1 MKHWMRLLSLL
12 LLAIVT
18 NAASAQNVAKIG
30 STEYA
35 TLQAAFNAA
44 QAGDV
49 VTLLGD
55 YDASAEAMA
64 GGTRQFVI
72 KKSITFDGAGYTL
85 TTKQN
90 GIGIGNVKGD
100 VTSNIDVTVKNITI
114 KNSTPAARCIDTRG
128 KVGSLTLEGVT
139 LSTQGATSGYTQPL
153 TIGGNQADA
162 ATIKITNSTIQT
174 NDAGTA
180 YYAIITFN
188 PVKMTISG
196 STIKGWACIYAKA
209 ASSSAGSAG
218 SRINIDSSTIV
229 SSNAYSGVSNAF
241 GAFMMEDDNVNIN
254 VTNTDITINNTGDQ
268 TQTVV
273 GYNSDSATGT
283 VTLGEGN
290 TVTFAGPNDC
300 SLLLNGSQDNL
311 KVEAGTYNF
320 DPSAYLSEG
329 YKALENNGVWT
340 VQEVDYVAQ
349 IGTTKYETLAAAV
362 AAAQTGDVIEVI
374 KAGNY
379 TLPNLPYNMTVKG
392 AVDGVAID
400 GNVAYNTSIANVPN
414 GATFENITFN
424 WNDVNYHGFQHA
436 GTINMVNC
444 KHNGRFFSYGDM
456 NFTNCEFEYSGDEY
470 CMWVYGA
477 GNVVYDQCTFTNNT
491 KGKLL
496 HLYCEDAALQHKV
509 TVKNCKF
516 VNGGSLSKAAI
527 NVKATSGSNALQ
539 YELNLEGNNTV
550 EGNFPTAVGEQD
562 NSDHTW
568 ILSPLAQ
575 VDDRAV
581 NPDNIKVYEND
592 VLIYPVNYVAQI
604 GTTKY
609 ATLAAAAA
617 AAQTG
622 ETITLLA
629 DISDT
634 GNISLKAGVT
644 LDGDG
649 KTISGN
655 SAIYI
660 NKDGGTVKNVNFDN
674 IHNSNSKLS
683 AIYGSSLAGT
693 ATITGCT
700 FDNCDWDAIQ
710 ITPVAGAN
718 VVITNN
724 AFSDDNEDGV
734 TQQRYIHVQSAQNVD
749 FSATINENVMTGK
762 LKQEPIGVYYPT
774 DKTKV
779 DLTKNYIESI
789 NDICILIADNNG
801 YAGELVFPAYT
812 TAEKTETYSPVA
824 KIANGQYAANFY
836 ATLQAAVNAAAEGA
850 QIDILKDFTLTTVT
864 TQPSNKYNAN
874 VNKSVTINGNGYTI
888 TSSTGKRPLVLTGEG
903 NDITIKD
910 LTVVNNKADWTLG
923 ITNALTCT
931 LDNVTLDGT
940 KYEGT
945 WNQVLTIGSISEAGK
960 VTLNVTNGSVL
971 KTNNAGTAHYD
982 IIAFHPAD
990 INVTDSK
997 LIGWAGIYLKPDAA
1011 GSTVKIDGSELVS
1024 KGVKGASNNFA
1035 AIVTESGNNDIEV
1048 VNSKISTTP
1057 AENTYQSLVML
1068 GGTGNTL
1075 KLLGSTTYETT
1086 NATMGPVTHLPG
1098 SLMDNHVYFDDATK
1112 AAFQS
1117 YFADED
1123 GPQIAEEKEAVST
1136 SAGSQDLYPLNYTPE
1151 VFYYWSDGNGG
1162 FEGVYTDFADPFE
1175 NTDQFILGDGE
1186 YIRLMQNIT
1195 LDHDIVNPLE
1205 SGTINFVLGDF
1216 KVTKGNY
1223 SLKLKQGQIATTD
1236 KSNNFFSA
1244 VDEGYVVKETKTDN
1258 GYTYTV
1264 EEASVKYTDAN
1275 GKVSYLAK
1283 LPNAFN
1289 SGTYQLLK
1297 DVTHTVRMTTGIL
1310 ATNVTLDLNGH
1321 TLTSTATDYAIL
1333 LARAGTD
1340 SKHKTFDLI
1349 SSAEGGKLVVNSEAN
1364 AAIQAQTKYN
1374 DVTIGEN
1381 VTIEGGG
1388 VAMLSENQ
1396 TLSVSGAINA
1406 GDDFAIAT
1414 NGSTTKNTTITVN
1427 EGAVL
1432 SSDITAVYLP
1442 GNEGVS
1448 TTITGAAITG
1458 SDAGIEVR
1466 GGDLTVNNSNITSTA
1481 EDYSYTANGNGTTTK
1496 GAAIAVV
1503 QHTTKLPTNVTVN
1516 GGTLT
1521 GVNQIAV
1528 TDANGNGLEGV
1539 TVTASNALVE
1549 TTTLP
1554 EGFKWVAAE
1563 TEGMSTLGPCEYV
1576 AQIVDGAKFETLQA
1590 AVDAAQQLGGAQTIT
1605 LLDNISGETVTIK
1618 EVANF
1623 LLTIDGKKDD
1633 SSNYTVNGN
1642 IIVDGLRG
1650 NSGDKDNG
1658 ASVTLQNIAFENTTA
1673 TDAIQ
1678 PSHYPHHLTI
1688 QDCTYTGSEASSN
1701 NWFIN
1706 ISDGP
1711 LYGATVKNVTV
1722 EKSRLLQG
1730 NLGLDVVFENI
1741 VATNDCKAGFNVKT
1755 EGTVLIK
1762 DCQVTTAKYAF
1773 RDYKEDYVGTI
1784 NLQGNTFIS
1793 TSTENDEGAIANR
1806 GGKDGTAHIN
1816 VESGT
1821 YVGQIVVLNGRQHVL
1836 VISDGKFSAP
1846 VGNADYAQFIA
1857 EGKTGV
1863 NGLYPEEEEA
1873 KNGIGTAIATV
1884 TTGEDKVNNFASLES
1899 AFAAAQD
1906 GDTVKPLVNIE
1917 SLESNIVVGGTY
1929 GDTPKVTTAI
1939 NPVNVTLDLNGKNI
1953 TSDKTIYLAGGSL
1966 NITGEGTIE
1975 TTGSGVSP
1983 VGVRYVKTAANA
1995 DLDYTSKRTLTIG
2008 ENVTVKGADYGLNIF
2023 GTNEGTVANDIEVNI
2038 NGKVESTVF
2047 VLGNLKNAD
2056 NNIKINVSGKVTA
2069 TEDAG
2074 IALNGNADVTVAE
2087 GAEVTGESGI
2097 EVRAG
2102 KLTVTGGT
2110 ITGTAEYS
2118 YAPNGSGTTTKGAA
2132 VAVAQHNTLLPIDV
2146 TIANGT
2152 LNGAKTIVVTDA
2164 QSNTLDDVTVTAKD
2178 ELTENTVIPEGF
2190 KWKSN
2195 GDGTSTLAPME
2206 YVAENQ
2212 ETGKKYESLKDAVA
2226 EVGNGETIKMIADV
2240 DNAEGM
2246 SVASGKNFTV
2256 DFDNHTYTLNKPGA
2270 GSAGTE
2276 TSGFQLLQN
2285 STIVFKN
2292 GTINIAEDNLTPAV
2306 APAKNIMRIIQNYAN
2321 LTLDNMTIDG
2331 TNQYGGKDYVLS
2343 FNNGNSVIK
2352 DTKVN
2357 AGAGNIAFDACRYS
2371 SYPSVGVTVQGN
2383 SVITGDIE
2391 VDAGSGDPKNGIN
2404 LNIEGGTISGVLR
2417 LTSGAETALNDDA
2430 KIEKTVIKKNNDV
2443 ALDAPEDYKWKDNG
2457 NGDGTSTLVPCE
2469 YVAQVDNKKY
2479 ETLEEALAAINE
2491 GSTLTLLDNVEM
2503 AEDYTAT
2510 KSFTLTTG
2518 EFTFDANDHKFI
2530 LNHNVSV
2537 TTDDQTGMFTA
2548 PNDTYIIKEETVSGG
2563 YKYTCMTKEEGG
2575 IFELLDLA
2583 GDNTHPYTF
2592 TTTRHAESVTYRR
2605 TFTKAWTG
2613 MYSDDKATNKRYQCW
2628 YVPFDYTIKSE
2639 DLEKAEFFKVHL
2651 IAAAAEAGEVSYN
2664 SKEIYIYIET
2674 LKAGDTMYG
2683 NRPYVM
2689 WVKDDSQL
2697 EFVYTQ
2703 EDVDL
2708 LAIDNSSRLDV
2719 STAEDRF
2726 DFYGTYKYGRPGK
2739 SNCFSL
2745 NAEGRYFWMYTSDNR
2760 RAYRWYVQATPRD
2773 WNTNKNYANMTFFT
2787 VEEGG
2792 EATGI
2797 DSLNITMDN
2806 EIEGIYTV
2814 DGKKLDHPMKGLNII
2829 RMKDNTV
2836 KKVYIK

>member
-1 MKHWMRLLSLL
+1 MRLLSLL

-18 NAASAQNVAKIG
+18 NAASAQNVAKVG
-30 STEYA
+30 TTEYA
-35 TLQAAFNAA
+35 TIEEAIAAWGPGKTLTLLSNVTTTSTVTVEVNATKST
-44 QAGDV
+44 QNW
-49 VTLLGD
+49 TLDLGD
-55 YDASAEAMA
+55 YTWTASGCNAFQLYAA
-64 GGTRQFVI
+64 GGTVMNQNYGLKVYANQNGGITASGKYCIECKYDNSTAGYRPRLEIHGGTYNGSYVIYYASLMWNSSSVSNGPSTHFIKSNDGSEPVFNGNFAMAKCPITINAGYFNGTSFNTYPVSSTANTNLYGGHFKSINAFPSNSNSKNNVYGTYRIILNVDGSLDIVNNAPATYEASTTSSSTVLGNAKATGYPGPLYFESANYAIEKYNIPITLNENVVATQNKSISSGTLTIDATAEGSDYTGNITLTGNNAKFVI
-72 KKSITFDGAGYTL
+72 KFPEGKGHYGVTTSAGTLHVEETIADGVVTRTYSRLSTVSNPEIKIGDTGYSTVFDAFFAVDGTTDNKTMVLQKDVTNAGIVTNGTAVNAAGKTVATFDLNGHSIGIGSVAAGNNADYTL
-85 TTKQN
+85 T
-90 GIGIGNVKGD
+90 I
-100 VTSNIDVTVKNITI
+100 
-114 KNSTPAARCIDTRG
+114 
-128 KVGSLTLEGVT
+128 
-139 LSTQGATSGYTQPL
+139 
-153 TIGGNQADA
+153 
-162 ATIKITNSTIQT
+162 
-174 NDAGTA
+174 
-180 YYAIITFN
+180 
-188 PVKMTISG
+188 
-196 STIKGWACIYAKA
+196 
-209 ASSSAGSAG
+209 
-218 SRINIDSSTIV
+218 IDSSE
-229 SSNAYSGVSNAF
+229 GK
-241 GAFMMEDDNVNIN
+241 
-254 VTNTDITINNTGDQ
+254 
-268 TQTVV
+268 
-273 GYNSDSATGT
+273 TGT
-283 VTLGEGN
+283 VTN
-290 TVTFAGPNDC
+290 SDA
-300 SLLLNGSQDNL
+300 SLLILAITGITDYSGNYDL
-311 KVEAGTYNF
+311 KIQAGTWSF
-320 DPSAYLSEG
+320 DPSNVTVNGVTRNLVDEG
-329 YKALENNGVWT
+329 YVSKDNGNGTWT
-340 VQEVDYVAQ
+340 V
-349 IGTTKYETLAAAV
+349 
-362 AAAQTGDVIEVI
+362 
-374 KAGNY
+374 
-379 TLPNLPYNMTVKG
+379 
-392 AVDGVAID
+392 
-400 GNVAYNTSIANVPN
+400 
-414 GATFENITFN
+414 
-424 WNDVNYHGFQHA
+424 
-436 GTINMVNC
+436 
-444 KHNGRFFSYGDM
+444 
-456 NFTNCEFEYSGDEY
+456 
-470 CMWVYGA
+470 
-477 GNVVYDQCTFTNNT
+477 
-491 KGKLL
+491 
-496 HLYCEDAALQHKV
+496 
-509 TVKNCKF
+509 
-516 VNGGSLSKAAI
+516 
-527 NVKATSGSNALQ
+527 
-539 YELNLEGNNTV
+539 
-550 EGNFPTAVGEQD
+550 GE
-562 NSDHTW
+562 
-568 ILSPLAQ
+568 A
-575 VDDRAV
+575 
-581 NPDNIKVYEND
+581 
-592 VLIYPVNYVAQI
+592 VNYVAQI

-609 ATLAAAAA
+609 ETLAAAAA

-718 VVITNN
+718 VVITDN

-762 LKQEPIGVYYPT
+762 LAQEPIGVYYPT

-836 ATLQAAVNAAAEGA
+836 ATLQAAVDAAAAGA

-864 TQPSNKYNAN
+864 TQPSNKYNVN

-931 LDNVTLDGT
+931 LDGVTLDGSNY
-940 KYEGT
+940 KGT
-945 WNQVLTIGSISEAGK
+945 WNQVLTIGSIDEAGK

-971 KTNNAGTAHYD
+971 KTNDAGTAHYD

-1024 KGVKGASNNFA
+1024 KGIGGASASNSFA
-1035 AIVTESGNNDIEV
+1035 TIVTECGNNDIEV
-1048 VNSKISTTP
+1048 IDSKISTTP
-1057 AENTYQSLVML
+1057 AEDTYQSLFTL
-1068 GGTGNTL
+1068 GGTGNNV

-1086 NATMGPVTHLPG
+1086 NATMGPVTYLPG

>member
-12 LLAIVT
+12 LLTIVT
-18 NAASAQNVAKIG
+18 GGAFAQTPISVEAGANLKDVFDGINASPQESYVI
-30 STEYA
+30 
-35 TLQAAFNAA
+35 TLN
-44 QAGDV
+44 GDV
-49 VTLLGD
+49 NFSDEAQYRHPALTAENNVTKNVTIKGNGHTITFAGGGVRGFYTESTVAQKVTFEDLTIKD
-55 YDASAEAMA
+55 DTRYDAE
-64 GGTRQFVI
+64 
-72 KKSITFDGAGYTL
+72 
-85 TTKQN
+85 N
-90 GIGIGNVKGD
+90 GNNAWEFAYLEFGEKNSCAIEFNNVKFIDGISVDGTNTTFNNCEFIADGNDKRSTQTAESCMWISNGD
-100 VTSNIDVTVKNITI
+100 VTVNNCSFTGYRGIKMHEAYGTEIGTVNIDGCTFKDITVKPAVAIGTLNAGTTVNITDCAIENVRPGDQGYYLFESDTDLANFTNNISGNSFTVSTADELSKAVSTGFFSDATLKNDIALTEDIACGMTEGTFTLNQGDNSVSGGNITI
-114 KNSTPAARCIDTRG
+114 KQ
-128 KVGSLTLEGVT
+128 GVT
-139 LSTQGATSGYTQPL
+139 INTDKQT
-153 TIGGNQADA
+153 TIFKPENNQLVVNE
-162 ATIKITNSTIQT
+162 T
-174 NDAGTA
+174 
-180 YYAIITFN
+180 
-188 PVKMTISG
+188 
-196 STIKGWACIYAKA
+196 
-209 ASSSAGSAG
+209 ASSTGY
-218 SRINIDSSTIV
+218 
-229 SSNAYSGVSNAF
+229 AYTA
-241 GAFMMEDDNVNIN
+241 
-254 VTNTDITINNTGDQ
+254 
-268 TQTVV
+268 
-273 GYNSDSATGT
+273 
-283 VTLGEGN
+283 
-290 TVTFAGPNDC
+290 
-300 SLLLNGSQDNL
+300 
-311 KVEAGTYNF
+311 
-320 DPSAYLSEG
+320 
-329 YKALENNGVWT
+329 
-340 VQEVDYVAQ
+340 EVDYVAQ

-374 KAGNY
+374 KAGDY
-379 TLPNLPYNMTVKG
+379 TLPGLSKNVTIEGK
-392 AVDGVAID
+392 ADGVVSFTYTKA
-400 GNVAYNTSIANVPN
+400 NSSIASVPN
-414 GATFENITFN
+414 GATFKNVTFN
-424 WNDVNYHGFQHA
+424 WGNVNYHGFQEA
-436 GTINMVNC
+436 GTITMEGC
-444 KHNGRFFSYGDM
+444 TLNGKFFSYADM
-456 NFTNCEFEYSGDEY
+456 NFTNCEFVNAGDY
-470 CMWVYGA
+470 NMWVYGA
-477 GNVVYDQCTFTNNT
+477 GNVVYDQCTFTNST
-491 KGKLL
+491 TGKLL
-496 HLYCEDAALQHKV
+496 HLYCEGAALHHKV
-509 TVKNCKF
+509 TVKDCKF
-516 VNGGSLSKAAI
+516 VNGGSLSKSAI

-539 YELNLEGNNTV
+539 YELYLEGNNTV
-550 EGNFPTAVGEQD
+550 EGSFPTAVGEQD

-609 ATLAAAAA
+609 STLAAAAA

-718 VVITNN
+718 VVITDN

-836 ATLQAAVNAAAEGA
+836 ATLQAAVDAATAGA

-864 TQPSNKYNAN
+864 TQPSNKYNVN

-931 LDNVTLDGT
+931 LDGVTLDGSNY
-940 KYEGT
+940 KGT
-945 WNQVLTIGSISEAGK
+945 WNQVLTIGSIDEAGK
-960 VTLNVTNGSVL
+960 VKLNVTNGSVL
-971 KTNNAGTAHYD
+971 KTNDAGTAHYD

-1011 GSTVKIDGSELVS
+1011 GSTVKIDDSELVS
-1024 KGVKGASNNFA
+1024 KGVKGTSNSFA
-1035 AIVTESGNNDIEV
+1035 TIVTECGNNDIEIID
-1048 VNSKISTTP
+1048 SKISTTP
-1057 AENTYQSLVML
+1057 AEDTYQSLFTL
-1068 GGTGNTL
+1068 GGTGNNV

-1086 NATMGPVTHLPG
+1086 NATMGPVTYLPG

-1123 GPQIAEEKEAVST
+1123 GPQIAEEKETVST
-1136 SAGSQDLYPLNYTPE
+1136 SAGSQELYPLNYTPE
-1151 VFYYWSDGNGG
+1151 VYYYWNTESGTQGTYCDFSAPFKNGWLANG
-1162 FEGVYTDFADPFE
+1162 EFIELKKKVALTENITCALTEGQSFTLTLGEFSVTKGSYSVALNKGVTVYTD
-1175 NTDQFILGDGE
+1175 
-1186 YIRLMQNIT
+1186 
-1195 LDHDIVNPLE
+1195 
-1205 SGTINFVLGDF
+1205 
-1216 KVTKGNY
+1216 
-1223 SLKLKQGQIATTD
+1223 
-1236 KSNNFFSA
+1236 KSTSIFSA

-1333 LARAGTD
+1333 LNRAGSD

-1349 SSAEGGKLVVNSEAN
+1349 SSAEGGKLVVNSEAK

-1396 TLSVSGAINA
+1396 TLTVSGTIKDS
-1406 GDDFAIAT
+1406 GDFAIAT
-1414 NGSTTKNTTITVN
+1414 NGSSTKNTTITVN

-1448 TTITGAAITG
+1448 ATITGAAITG
-1458 SDAGIEVR
+1458 GDAGIEVR

-1539 TVTASNALVE
+1539 TVIASNALVE

-1576 AQIVDGAKFETLQA
+1576 AQIVDGAKFETLQDA
-1590 AVDAAQQLGGAQTIT
+1590 LDAAHAMTGDVTIE
-1605 LLDNISGETVTIK
+1605 LLENISGYSIVHQK
-1618 EVANF
+1618 AGLN
-1623 LLTIDGKKDD
+1623 LTIDGKEK
-1633 SSNYTVNGN
+1633 TVNGQ
-1642 IIVDGLRG
+1642 IVIDGDGRSTG
-1650 NSGDKDNG
+1650 
-1658 ASVTLQNIAFENTTA
+1658 TET
-1673 TDAIQ
+1673 
-1678 PSHYPHHLTI
+1678 LTI
-1688 QDCTYTGSEASSN
+1688 QNIKFEDDITNFIAGTDAFILVPSTKDANKPYSTGKYNYAH
-1701 NWFIN
+1701 
-1706 ISDGP
+1706 
-1711 LYGATVKNVTV
+1711 NVTV
-1722 EKSRLLQG
+1722 KDCSLTSTADAFKAVGFKSTSG
-1730 NLGLDVVFENI
+1730 ATCYNI
-1741 VATNDCKAGFNVKT
+1741 VMSNVTGDNLHSLAQLTATNGATFDNCSATQTGSFIGANGGGGDYIVSNCTFESHPDKADG
-1755 EGTVLIK
+1755 
-1762 DCQVTTAKYAF
+1762 YAF
-1773 RDYKEDYVGTI
+1773 REKSGSTATATLTNNNFKAFDAIILGSAGTV
-1784 NLQGNTFIS
+1784 
-1793 TSTENDEGAIANR
+1793 
-1806 GGKDGTAHIN
+1806 K

-1821 YVGQIVVLNGRQHVL
+1821 YVGNISKTAGSI

-1857 EGKTGV
+1857 EGKAGV

-1884 TTGEDKVNNFASLES
+1884 TTSENKVSNFAS
-1899 AFAAAQD
+1899 
-1906 GDTVKPLVNIE
+1906 
-1917 SLESNIVVGGTY
+1917 
-1929 GDTPKVTTAI
+1929 
-1939 NPVNVTLDLNGKNI
+1939 
-1953 TSDKTIYLAGGSL
+1953 
-1966 NITGEGTIE
+1966 
-1975 TTGSGVSP
+1975 
-1983 VGVRYVKTAANA
+1983 
-1995 DLDYTSKRTLTIG
+1995 
-2008 ENVTVKGADYGLNIF
+2008 
-2023 GTNEGTVANDIEVNI
+2023 
-2038 NGKVESTVF
+2038 
-2047 VLGNLKNAD
+2047 
-2056 NNIKINVSGKVTA
+2056 
-2069 TEDAG
+2069 
-2074 IALNGNADVTVAE
+2074 
-2087 GAEVTGESGI
+2087 
-2097 EVRAG
+2097 
-2102 KLTVTGGT
+2102 
-2110 ITGTAEYS
+2110 
-2118 YAPNGSGTTTKGAA
+2118 
-2132 VAVAQHNTLLPIDV
+2132 
-2146 TIANGT
+2146 
-2152 LNGAKTIVVTDA
+2152 
-2164 QSNTLDDVTVTAKD
+2164 
-2178 ELTENTVIPEGF
+2178 
-2190 KWKSN
+2190 
-2195 GDGTSTLAPME
+2195 
-2206 YVAENQ
+2206 
-2212 ETGKKYESLKDAVA
+2212 
-2226 EVGNGETIKMIADV
+2226 
-2240 DNAEGM
+2240 
-2246 SVASGKNFTV
+2246 
-2256 DFDNHTYTLNKPGA
+2256 
-2270 GSAGTE
+2270 
-2276 TSGFQLLQN
+2276 
-2285 STIVFKN
+2285 
-2292 GTINIAEDNLTPAV
+2292 
-2306 APAKNIMRIIQNYAN
+2306 
-2321 LTLDNMTIDG
+2321 
-2331 TNQYGGKDYVLS
+2331 
-2343 FNNGNSVIK
+2343 
-2352 DTKVN
+2352 
-2357 AGAGNIAFDACRYS
+2357 
-2371 SYPSVGVTVQGN
+2371 
-2383 SVITGDIE
+2383 
-2391 VDAGSGDPKNGIN
+2391 
-2404 LNIEGGTISGVLR
+2404 
-2417 LTSGAETALNDDA
+2417 
-2430 KIEKTVIKKNNDV
+2430 
-2443 ALDAPEDYKWKDNG
+2443 
-2457 NGDGTSTLVPCE
+2457 
-2469 YVAQVDNKKY
+2469 
-2479 ETLEEALAAINE
+2479 LEEALAAVTE
-2491 GSTLTLLDNVEM
+2491 GSVLKLLDNVQM

-2518 EFTFDANDHKFI
+2518 EFTFDANDHKFV

-2605 TFTKAWTG
+2605 TFTANQTG
-2613 MYSDDKATNKRYQCW
+2613 MYEGSDASNKRYQPW
-2628 YVPFDYTIKSE
+2628 FVPFDYTIKSE
-2639 DLEKAEFFKVHL
+2639 DLENLEFFKIHL
-2651 IAAAAEAGEVSYN
+2651 IAASAEAGEVDYN
-2664 SKEIYIYIET
+2664 SQVIYIYIET
-2674 LKAGDTMYG
+2674 LKAGDTLYG
-2683 NRPYVM
+2683 NRPYVV
-2689 WVKDDSQL
+2689 WVKDNSKLDFL
-2697 EFVYTQ
+2697 FTE

-2719 STAEDRF
+2719 STSEDKF
-2726 DFYGTYKYGRPGK
+2726 DFYGLYKYGATGK
-2739 SNCFSL
+2739 SNAFSL
-2745 NAEGRYFWMYTSDNR
+2745 NNAGRYVWMNPSDR
-2760 RAYRWYVQATPRD
+2760 LRAYRWCVQATPRD

-2797 DSLNITMDN
+2797 DALNITMDN

>member
-1 MKHWMRLLSLL
+1 MRLLSLL

-18 NAASAQNVAKIG
+18 NAASAQNVAKVG

-35 TLQAAFNAA
+35 TIEEAVAAWGPGKTLTLLDHVTTTSTVIVEVNATKST
-44 QAGDV
+44 QNW
-49 VTLLGD
+49 TLDLGD
-55 YDASAEAMA
+55 YTWTANGCNAFQLYAA
-64 GGTRQFVI
+64 GGTVMNQNYGLRIYANQNGGITASNKYCIECKYDTSTAGYRPRLEIHGGTYNGSYVI
-72 KKSITFDGAGYTL
+72 YYASLMWNSSSVSNGPSTHFIKSNDGSEPVFNGNFAMAKCPITINAGYFNGTSFNTYPVSSTANTNLYGGHFKSINAFPSNSNSKNNVYGTYRIILNADGSLDIVNNAPATYEASTTSSSTVLGNAKATGYPGPLYFESANYAIEKYNIPITLNENVVATQDKSIRSATLTIDATAEGSDYIGNITLTNNTAKFIIKFPEGKGHYGVSASTGNLHVEETITDGIVTRTYSVITNVSNPEAKVGDTGYSTVFDAFYAIDGTTDNKTIVLQKDVTNAGIVTNGTATGGDGKTVATFDLNGKSIGIGSVAAGNNADYTL
-85 TTKQN
+85 T
-90 GIGIGNVKGD
+90 I
-100 VTSNIDVTVKNITI
+100 
-114 KNSTPAARCIDTRG
+114 
-128 KVGSLTLEGVT
+128 
-139 LSTQGATSGYTQPL
+139 
-153 TIGGNQADA
+153 
-162 ATIKITNSTIQT
+162 
-174 NDAGTA
+174 
-180 YYAIITFN
+180 
-188 PVKMTISG
+188 
-196 STIKGWACIYAKA
+196 
-209 ASSSAGSAG
+209 
-218 SRINIDSSTIV
+218 IDSS
-229 SSNAYSGVSNAF
+229 
-241 GAFMMEDDNVNIN
+241 EDKTGT
-254 VTNTDITINNTGDQ
+254 VTNTDASLFIL
-268 TQTVV
+268 
-273 GYNSDSATGT
+273 AL
-283 VTLGEGN
+283 TL
-290 TVTFAGPNDC
+290 NDY
-300 SLLLNGSQDNL
+300 SGKYDL
-311 KVEAGTYNF
+311 KIQAGTWQF
-320 DPSAYLSEG
+320 DPSNVNVNGEIRDLVDEG
-329 YKALENNGVWT
+329 YVAKDNGDGTWT
-340 VQEVDYVAQ
+340 V
-349 IGTTKYETLAAAV
+349 
-362 AAAQTGDVIEVI
+362 
-374 KAGNY
+374 
-379 TLPNLPYNMTVKG
+379 
-392 AVDGVAID
+392 
-400 GNVAYNTSIANVPN
+400 
-414 GATFENITFN
+414 
-424 WNDVNYHGFQHA
+424 
-436 GTINMVNC
+436 
-444 KHNGRFFSYGDM
+444 
-456 NFTNCEFEYSGDEY
+456 
-470 CMWVYGA
+470 
-477 GNVVYDQCTFTNNT
+477 
-491 KGKLL
+491 
-496 HLYCEDAALQHKV
+496 
-509 TVKNCKF
+509 
-516 VNGGSLSKAAI
+516 
-527 NVKATSGSNALQ
+527 
-539 YELNLEGNNTV
+539 
-550 EGNFPTAVGEQD
+550 GE
-562 NSDHTW
+562 
-568 ILSPLAQ
+568 A
-575 VDDRAV
+575 
-581 NPDNIKVYEND
+581 
-592 VLIYPVNYVAQI
+592 VNYVAQI

-609 ATLAAAAA
+609 ETLAAAAA

-634 GNISLKAGVT
+634 GNISLKASVT

-718 VVITNN
+718 VVITDN

-836 ATLQAAVNAAAEGA
+836 ATLQAAVDAAAAGA

-864 TQPSNKYNAN
+864 TQPSNKYNVN
-874 VNKSVTINGNGYTI
+874 VNKSVTINGNGHTI

-940 KYEGT
+940 NYEGT

-971 KTNNAGTAHYD
+971 KTNDAGTAHYD
-982 IIAFHPAD
+982 IIAWHPAD

-1011 GSTVKIDGSELVS
+1011 GSTVKIDDSELVS
-1024 KGVKGASNNFA
+1024 KGVKGTSNNFA
-1035 AIVTESGNNDIEV
+1035 AIVTEGDNNDIEV
-1048 VNSKISTTP
+1048 IDSKISTTP
-1057 AENTYQSLVML
+1057 AEDTYQSLIML
-1068 GGTGNTL
+1068 GGTGNNV

-1086 NATMGPVTHLPG
+1086 NATMGPVTYLPG
-1098 SLMDNHVYFDDATK
+1098 SLVENDVYFDETTK
-1112 AAFQS
+1112 AAFQK
-1117 YFADED
+1117 YFTAEN
-1123 GPQIAEEKEAVST
+1123 GPQIAEEKETVST
-1136 SAGSQDLYPLNYTPE
+1136 SAGSQELYPLNYTPE
-1151 VFYYWSDGNGG
+1151 VFYYWNTASGTQGTYCDFSAPFKNGWLANG
-1162 FEGVYTDFADPFE
+1162 EFIELKKKVALTEKITCALTEGQSFTLTLGEFSVTKGSYSVALNKGVTVYTD
-1175 NTDQFILGDGE
+1175 
-1186 YIRLMQNIT
+1186 
-1195 LDHDIVNPLE
+1195 
-1205 SGTINFVLGDF
+1205 
-1216 KVTKGNY
+1216 K
-1223 SLKLKQGQIATTD
+1223 TT
-1236 KSNNFFSA
+1236 SIFSA

-1333 LARAGTD
+1333 LNRAGSD

-1364 AAIQAQTKYN
+1364 AAIQTQTKYN

-1448 TTITGAAITG
+1448 ATITGATITG

-1481 EDYSYTANGNGTTTK
+1481 EAYSYTANGNGTTTK

-1528 TDANGNGLEGV
+1528 TDANENGLEGV

-1554 EGFKWVAAE
+1554 EGFKWVAAG
-1563 TEGMSTLGPCEYV
+1563 TEGMSTLGLCEYV
-1576 AQIVDGAKFETLQA
+1576 AQIVDGAKYETLQD
-1590 AVDAAQQLGGAQTIT
+1590 AVDAAHAMTGDVTIE
-1605 LLDNISGETVTIK
+1605 LLENISGYSIVHQK
-1618 EVANF
+1618 AGLN
-1623 LLTIDGKKDD
+1623 LTIDGKEK
-1633 SSNYTVNGN
+1633 TVNGQ
-1642 IIVDGLRG
+1642 IVIDGDGRA
-1650 NSGDKDNG
+1650 SG
-1658 ASVTLQNIAFENTTA
+1658 TET
-1673 TDAIQ
+1673 
-1678 PSHYPHHLTI
+1678 LTI
-1688 QDCTYTGSEASSN
+1688 QNIKFEDDITNFIAGTDAFILVPSTKDANKPYSTGKYNYAH
-1701 NWFIN
+1701 
-1706 ISDGP
+1706 
-1711 LYGATVKNVTV
+1711 NVTV
-1722 EKSRLLQG
+1722 KDCSLTSTADAFKAVGFKSTSG
-1730 NLGLDVVFENI
+1730 ATCYNI
-1741 VATNDCKAGFNVKT
+1741 VMSNVTGDNLHSLAQLTATNDATFDNCSATQTGSFIGANGGGGDYIVSNCTFESHPDKADG
-1755 EGTVLIK
+1755 
-1762 DCQVTTAKYAF
+1762 YAF
-1773 RDYKEDYVGTI
+1773 REKNGSTATATLTNNNFKAFDAIILGSAGTI
-1784 NLQGNTFIS
+1784 
-1793 TSTENDEGAIANR
+1793 
-1806 GGKDGTAHIN
+1806 K

-1821 YVGQIVVLNGRQHVL
+1821 YVGNISKTAGSI

-1846 VGNADYAQFIA
+1846 VGDADYAQFIA
-1857 EGKTGV
+1857 EGKAGV

-1884 TTGEDKVNNFASLES
+1884 TTGENKVSNFAS
-1899 AFAAAQD
+1899 
-1906 GDTVKPLVNIE
+1906 
-1917 SLESNIVVGGTY
+1917 
-1929 GDTPKVTTAI
+1929 
-1939 NPVNVTLDLNGKNI
+1939 
-1953 TSDKTIYLAGGSL
+1953 
-1966 NITGEGTIE
+1966 
-1975 TTGSGVSP
+1975 
-1983 VGVRYVKTAANA
+1983 
-1995 DLDYTSKRTLTIG
+1995 
-2008 ENVTVKGADYGLNIF
+2008 
-2023 GTNEGTVANDIEVNI
+2023 
-2038 NGKVESTVF
+2038 
-2047 VLGNLKNAD
+2047 
-2056 NNIKINVSGKVTA
+2056 
-2069 TEDAG
+2069 
-2074 IALNGNADVTVAE
+2074 
-2087 GAEVTGESGI
+2087 
-2097 EVRAG
+2097 
-2102 KLTVTGGT
+2102 
-2110 ITGTAEYS
+2110 
-2118 YAPNGSGTTTKGAA
+2118 
-2132 VAVAQHNTLLPIDV
+2132 
-2146 TIANGT
+2146 
-2152 LNGAKTIVVTDA
+2152 
-2164 QSNTLDDVTVTAKD
+2164 
-2178 ELTENTVIPEGF
+2178 
-2190 KWKSN
+2190 
-2195 GDGTSTLAPME
+2195 
-2206 YVAENQ
+2206 
-2212 ETGKKYESLKDAVA
+2212 
-2226 EVGNGETIKMIADV
+2226 
-2240 DNAEGM
+2240 
-2246 SVASGKNFTV
+2246 
-2256 DFDNHTYTLNKPGA
+2256 
-2270 GSAGTE
+2270 
-2276 TSGFQLLQN
+2276 
-2285 STIVFKN
+2285 
-2292 GTINIAEDNLTPAV
+2292 
-2306 APAKNIMRIIQNYAN
+2306 
-2321 LTLDNMTIDG
+2321 
-2331 TNQYGGKDYVLS
+2331 
-2343 FNNGNSVIK
+2343 
-2352 DTKVN
+2352 
-2357 AGAGNIAFDACRYS
+2357 
-2371 SYPSVGVTVQGN
+2371 
-2383 SVITGDIE
+2383 
-2391 VDAGSGDPKNGIN
+2391 
-2404 LNIEGGTISGVLR
+2404 
-2417 LTSGAETALNDDA
+2417 
-2430 KIEKTVIKKNNDV
+2430 
-2443 ALDAPEDYKWKDNG
+2443 
-2457 NGDGTSTLVPCE
+2457 
-2469 YVAQVDNKKY
+2469 
-2479 ETLEEALAAINE
+2479 LEEALAAVTE
-2491 GSTLTLLDNVEM
+2491 GSVLTLLDNVEM

-2518 EFTFDANDHKFI
+2518 EFTFDSNDHKFV

-2787 VEEGG
+2787 VEEGN

-2797 DSLNITMDN
+2797 DALNITMDN